1 MQNEMIR
8 DHIVFGVKSQKIR
21 EKLIIAGSELT
32 LEKCLDIA
40 HTLKLGLTQ
49 ASVIGQQPTQQVNV
63 VSRPC
68 GRGRQRTRGRGAGG
82 RTIRTHGAGGT
93 NRRELTGCRN
103 VVTVAMINTHLRMI
117 VLQKDRHVINVENL
131 TILLKC
137 ANLDTLCMNSVRMLP
152 TKI

>member
-1 MQNEMIR
+1 MSA
-8 DHIVFGVKSQKIR
+8 DHVAV
-21 EKLIIAGSELT
+21 
-32 LEKCLDIA
+32 D
-40 HTLKLGLTQ
+40 
-49 ASVIGQQPTQQVNV
+49 VNV
-63 VSRPC
+63 LADEAQEVGPYE
-68 GRGRQRTRGRGAGG
+68 RTGQD
-82 RTIRTHGAGGT
+82 GAGGT

>member
-1 MQNEMIR
+1 MIR

-82 RTIRTHGAGGT
+82 RTIRTHGAGRG
-93 NRRELTGCRN
+93 RRDQQKRTDRMSKCCNCGNDKHTSKNDCPAKGQTCHKCGKLDHFAKVCKSGHTVHELSED
-103 VVTVAMINTHLRMI
+103 A
-117 VLQKDRHVINVENL
+117 
-131 TILLKC
+131 
-137 ANLDTLCMNSVRMLP
+137 AY
-152 TKI
+152 